1 LDSQT
6 PIKNIRIEDL
16 NELTARNIK
25 RTNFKTA
32 KLVEEI
38 SKDMTDAMFQSLEGA
53 SVLQTRVN
61 RLTALRSKS
70 IIGELKAE
78 TPKRSV
84 F

>member
-1 LDSQT
+1 MDSQT

>member
-1 LDSQT
+1 M
-6 PIKNIRIEDL
+6 KNIRIEDL

-53 SVLQTRVN
+53 SVLQNRVN
-61 RLTALRSKS
+61 KLTALRSNS

>member
-1 LDSQT
+1 M
-6 PIKNIRIEDL
+6 KNIRIEDL

-38 SKDMTDAMFQSLEGA
+38 SKDMTDAMFQSLEGT
-53 SVLQTRVN
+53 SDLQTRVN
-61 RLTALRSKS
+61 KLTALRSNS

>member
-1 LDSQT
+1 M
-6 PIKNIRIEDL
+6 KNIRIEDL

-25 RTNFKTA
+25 RTNFKTG

-61 RLTALRSKS
+61 KLTALRSNS
-70 IIGELKAE
+70 IIGVLKAE